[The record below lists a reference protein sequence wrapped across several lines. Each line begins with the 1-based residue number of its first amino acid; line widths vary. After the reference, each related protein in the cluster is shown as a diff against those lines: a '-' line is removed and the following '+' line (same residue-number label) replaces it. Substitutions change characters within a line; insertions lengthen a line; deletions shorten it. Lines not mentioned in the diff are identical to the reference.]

1 MSTNNHTAAAS
12 ASSGATG
19 HPLVGHLVPVSTLFL
34 TASAL
39 LVLTI
44 ITVAVRYI
52 DIGEFNIWVAL
63 GIACVKATLV
73 ALFFMHLRW
82 DRPFN
87 QLVFVACIVFVTLM
101 MGFCIM
107 DTSQYRREQWQGN
120 PPLVQTELSKNA
132 PDAPV
137 VRFNGQE

>member
-1 MSTNNHTAAAS
+1 MSNHTHSTAPSPAPGAAAQ
-12 ASSGATG
+12 
-19 HPLVGHLVPVSTLFL
+19 PLVGHLVPVSTLFL

-63 GIACVKATLV
+63 GIACIKATLV
-73 ALFFMHLRW
+73 AMFFMHLRW

-87 QLVFVACIVFVTLM
+87 QLVFVGCIVFVALM

-107 DTSQYRREQWQGN
+107 DTSQYRKEQWQGN
-120 PPLVQTELSKNA
+120 APLVQEELTKNA
-132 PDAPV
+132 PEAPL